1 MLSETEKW
9 QISGEYRQFTQQIK
23 SSGHCLA
30 GTPLQP
36 TLAASSV
43 RVRSGK
49 PLPWRDAVAFHSSRL
64 GLIKLMRGH

>member
-9 QISGEYRQFTQQIK
+9 QIGGGVHAVHPTD

-64 GLIKLMRGH
+64 GLISLMRGH